1 MSSISP
7 FLLSLTTADV
17 FVWQFQVI
25 VTRAEN
31 AITFSHYDYATSNG
45 HELAVALS
53 LVKGID
59 EPSNKMPASEPGIG
73 AFEGWFAVEAD
84 RRAGHPFDVM
94 ISL

>member
-1 MSSISP
+1 MDAYSVVVHEELGSRTQSESG
-7 FLLSLTTADV
+7 LDV
-17 FVWQFQVI
+17 
-25 VTRAEN
+25 
-31 AITFSHYDYATSNG
+31 DATSNG

-53 LVKGID
+53 PVKGID